1 MKLKK
6 NMNYPKKINIRTEGD
21 TYPILIGKNI
31 LKNFNKNYLQF
42 CSKSKKI
49 LFITNTKIPNRYF
62 YSIKKTL
69 PKKSECFIINI
80 PSGEKNK
87 NLLEV
92 NKILNFLTTH
102 NFDRNDTVAALGGG
116 VVGDTAG
123 FAASIF
129 KRGINFIQVPT
140 TLLSQ
145 VDSSVGGKTGVNNS
159 YGKNLIGTFYHPKF
173 VLIDIAVLDSLPK
186 REMVSG
192 FAEILKYSLIMNKKF
207 FLWLC
212 KEGTNIINRKNTLSI
227 LKAIEISCKS
237 KSIIVGKDEKEKGLR
252 AILNFGHTLG
262 HALESH
268 LKYSNKLNH
277 GEAVINRKN
286 TLSILKAI
294 EISCKSKSIIV
305 GKDEK
310 EKGLRAI
317 LNFGHTLGH
326 ALESHLKYSNKLN
339 HGEAVII
346 GMMAASIVS
355 HKKNFLK
362 NQELK
367 AIKDLYQKL
376 GLNDSFKRYIR
387 NNQLNNFF
395 KIMKKDKK
403 NNSKNINLILLK
415 KIGKAFIYKTTLEK
429 TLIPF
434 VKSELKNA

>member
-1 MKLKK
+1 
-6 NMNYPKKINIRTEGD
+6 MNYPKKINIRTEGGS
-21 TYPILIGKNI
+21 YPILIGNNI

-277 GEAVINRKN
+277 GEAVI
-286 TLSILKAI
+286 
-294 EISCKSKSIIV
+294 
-305 GKDEK
+305 
-310 EKGLRAI
+310 
-317 LNFGHTLGH
+317 
-326 ALESHLKYSNKLN
+326 
-339 HGEAVII
+339 I

-376 GLNDSFKRYIR
+376 GLNDSFKSYIR

>member
-1 MKLKK
+1 VKLKK
-6 NMNYPKKINIRTEGD
+6 NMNYPKKINIRTEGGS
-21 TYPILIGKNI
+21 YPILIGNNI

-42 CSKSKKI
+42 CPKSKKI
-49 LFITNTKIPNRYF
+49 LFITNTKIPNKYF
-62 YSIKKTL
+62 YSIKKML
-69 PKKSECFIINI
+69 PKKNECFIINI

-92 NKILNFLTTH
+92 NKILNFLTIH

-145 VDSSVGGKTGVNNS
+145 VDSSVGGKTGVNNT

-173 VLIDIAVLDSLPK
+173 VLIDIAVLGSLPK

-212 KEGTNIINRKNTLSI
+212 KEGANIINRS
-227 LKAIEISCKS
+227 S
-237 KSIIVGKDEKEKGLR
+237 
-252 AILNFGHTLG
+252 
-262 HALESH
+262 
-268 LKYSNKLNH
+268 
-277 GEAVINRKN
+277 

-346 GMMAASIVS
+346 GMMAASTIS

-362 NQELK
+362 NQELQD
-367 AIKDLYQKL
+367 IKDLYQRL
-376 GLNDSFKRYIR
+376 GLNDSFKRYIQ

-415 KIGKAFIYKTTLEK
+415 RIGKAFIYKTTLEK
-429 TLIPF
+429 TLMPF
-434 VKSELKNA
+434 VKNELKNA